1 MNTLSQIERE
11 AAPMLEYYGFREE
24 DIDEIIA
31 DLGSLW
37 KIVKQEKV
45 PKYTQAQCSVVLHQI
60 FQSKELQQAIRD
72 YLIVL
77 RRDNT
82 MVLEDELPDAWF
94 YDMMDHPTFGNQED
108 FIKKCFYTLPEFTL
122 AEVTERCRTVIID
135 QIARTEIFIL
145 DNKTQKLLYKIG
157 AWWMDYHH
165 FLWPRLADEMT
176 DDFRSYCETK
186 ENMKFPYRV
195 CYKIL
200 KNIHGD
206 PIRLAEARTLLTKK
220 EQFAV
225 KHPMKVS
232 NYINDNYLREKLEE
246 FRKEAK
252 HVEGSQPE
260 KDAFTKSVAIE
271 TMKYLSVHTIRRLV
285 YPYLYHDDIR
295 LRRGMVTII
304 RAGRHDDEFV
314 FHSNFKINKCSNVN
328 SHKIDQ

>member
-1 MNTLSQIERE
+1 MNTLSEIEKE

-24 DIDEIIA
+24 DINEIIA

-37 KIVKQEKV
+37 KRVKLEKV
-45 PKYTQAQCSVVLHQI
+45 PKYTLAQCSVVLHQI
-60 FQSKELQQAIRD
+60 FQSKELQKHIRD
-72 YLIVL
+72 YLLVL

-82 MVLEDELPDAWF
+82 MVLEDTLPEFWF
-94 YDMMDHPTFGNQED
+94 YEMMDHPFFENEEE
-108 FIKKCFYTLPEFTL
+108 FIKRCFYMYPQFTL
-122 AEVTERCRTVIID
+122 AEMTEWCRTVID
-135 QIARTEIFIL
+135 QIAHTEIAIL
-145 DNKTQKLLYKIG
+145 DNKTEKQLYRIG

-165 FLWPRLADEMT
+165 FLWPRLAAEMT
-176 DDFRSYCETK
+176 ADFRSYCETQ

-206 PIRLAEARTLLTKK
+206 PIRLAEARTLLKNK

-232 NYINDNYLREKLEE
+232 NYINDNYLREKLKE
-246 FRKEAK
+246 FREGAT
-252 HVEGSQPE
+252 HVKGSQSE

-285 YPYLYHDDIR
+285 YPYLYHDDIG